1 MSVWDDLNYDGS
13 FFTDWNDPDLGNY
26 NFYMDNY
33 NSNTTY
39 NAMVDAVDQYNTASA
54 EQAQRQM
61 DFQERMFNEAN
72 DFNRSESELNREFQQ
87 ESANRAMAFSS
98 AENEENRAWQKMMSD
113 TAHQREMS
121 DLKAAGL
128 NPILAANNGASAG
141 AGSAAMSA
149 QAAGSSASSAGPPS
163 GAKGDIASLANV
175 LGKMLDNQT
184 EIQKMMVSAETAR
197 ETAEMYTGATRYA
210 AELGQYASIYGSD
223 AQKYIANMNPYNI
236 LGSELSDFLGSFKDA
251 GYSASTIGKWA
262 TGDNNVVDVAHSLAD
277 KVKSIAKKVYQKV
290 TSKPGHESGK
300 F

>member
-1 MSVWDDLNYDGS
+1 MIDKFFEDAGLDSYNY
-13 FFTDWNDPDLGNY
+13 
-26 NFYMDNY
+26 YMDTV

-39 NAMVDAVDQYNTASA
+39 NQMVDAVDQYNTASA

-61 DFQERMFNEAN
+61 DFQQYMFEQAN
-72 DFNRSESELNREFQQ
+72 SFNHDENELNRKFQQ
-87 ESANRAMAFSS
+87 DSANRAMAFSS

-113 TAHQREMS
+113 TAHQREMA

-141 AGSAAMSA
+141 SGSAAMSA
-149 QAAGSSASSAGPPS
+149 QAAGSAASSAGPPS
-163 GAKGDIASLANV
+163 GAKGDVASLASV

-236 LGSELSDFLGSFKDA
+236 FGNELLDFLNSFKEN
-251 GYSASTIGKWA
+251 GYSASDVGKWA
-262 TGDNNVVDVAHSLAD
+262 SGDNGIVEAAHALAD
-277 KVKSIAKKVYQKV
+277 KVKNLASQAYNKIM
-290 TSKPGHESGK
+290 SKPDHYSGK